1 MKGETEPRHCSLIWI
16 QSIYWDSRSANR
28 RLLSQNTN
36 CTVASLYYVEDDIFQ
51 SPTTS
56 TLLPHSKQTN
66 TQCGVIIQP
75 HRPRGGGVNKKYCF
89 VLLYMSLYLYSQR
102 ECCCCPVFYLRSKE
116 NSVLSASA
124 VLSQNNAFLNR
135 QTHALKR
142 LAAGTHWLGGAL

>member
-1 MKGETEPRHCSLIWI
+1 MIWI
-16 QSIYWDSRSANR
+16 QNIYWDSRSTNC

-36 CTVASLYYVEDDIFQ
+36 CIVVSLYYVEDDIFQ

-56 TLLPHSKQTN
+56 TLLPHSKQTDI
-66 TQCGVIIQP
+66 QCGGVIIQP
-75 HRPRGGGVNKKYCF
+75 RRPGGGVNKKYCF
-89 VLLYMSLYLYSQR
+89 VLLYMSLYLHSQR

-124 VLSQNNAFLNR
+124 VLSQNNAFLNG

-142 LAAGTHWLGGAL
+142 LAAATHWLGGAL